1 MTPIIDLMVYRNIK
15 VMGFL
20 TCSYSVKVIY
30 HNSNERCQYKTPKIW
45 ERVEEHVSERGKH
58 TWKL

>member
-1 MTPIIDLMVYRNIK
+1 
-15 VMGFL
+15 MGFL